1 MAQKRQ
7 LAETF
12 KKGVINRLYH
22 LYHEEPLFF
31 DRIIREIYLSGKFNY
46 TYDIDARL
54 KRLQP
59 SAPPRKKQS
68 DDHLSQDSID
78 RDVLKAIFE
87 VTDPLSRMI
96 VVKNDFFTQ
105 KISEVCYH
113 YRHLTEHLKKQLVE
127 KYADALF
134 SREHTERLD
143 DKVIIKNI
151 DYAQLKQQIKIFDKA
166 LLSGKENLTQNTEQ
180 SNSEEKYY
188 DEALLNFLIE
198 HPNTHLKIP
207 DELNNRLNQ
216 LKQSSFDLIFKT
228 LKVYFNDIIE
238 HNKPIPQLLTLVLQY
253 IQSNTKQF
261 VKKGIRNYLDGYFLQ
276 NISQIYMN
284 PQDLLPI
291 QQAVDALLN
300 DKSIAIV
307 SNERQRLEAG
317 LNATLK
323 CLNNPRARIEAVT
336 HQLNEIV
343 KNSPLRN
350 IQCNQLLMHLLAQTS
365 LDEDDVKIIRALLN
379 LIDMGRLYP
388 YNKEKLLTL
397 LILESTQLMIEVM
410 DEDKKIAPY
419 NESYIKELFL
429 LEKDFLLHYPEASS
443 LLSTHLLES
452 FYSNSMT
459 KVTALF
465 FDALLFTVRKT
476 LLTGSFEKALVIAK
490 ELTGKYIDLSSETLG
505 EYSEIHHVF
514 NTASSTSGWIRSDLT
529 NRILRVFIDNVRDA
543 AGISLEDKNDI
554 VDFTGNP
561 SDVAWNSVKHEV
573 FMQTVSRDSAQLPL
587 DSTIREAEAYFL
599 KQAQH
604 IIEKIIALNTL
615 PLSEN
620 EALES
625 YIDSLSVEAFGV
637 KKALF
642 VLTQNIKFTAD
653 NTEAYSNFIDAFS
666 YHSEPNARKEDLNP
680 RQAFRQS
687 YMNTALFSK
696 LNAPHEILST
706 RSAMHPEIA
715 PAISMAR
722 RDSLSFKAESS
733 EPTKDL
739 RPSAVREKRASP
751 CFGFFQS
758 SDTSIAKKSLEREPS
773 RISLSAS
780 SSARRSLSSY
790 IAGMSLGVAMLA
802 FGAVVAATTFLFS
815 PLAAVGLLVV
825 STVLFSLALMTT
837 CLGIALHATAAGN
850 WGLSQKETAQSL
862 GYQQVAGLPYQVI

>member
-46 TYDIDARL
+46 TYDIDACL

-68 DDHLSQDSID
+68 EDHLSQDSID

-105 KISEVCYH
+105 KISEVCH
-113 YRHLTEHLKKQLVE
+113 YYCHLNEELKKKLVE

-134 SREHTERLD
+134 SLEHTERLD

-180 SNSEEKYY
+180 SNSEEKHY
-188 DEALLNFLIE
+188 DEALLNFLRE

-261 VKKGIRNYLDGYFLQ
+261 IKKGIRTYLDGYFLQ
-276 NISQIYMN
+276 NISQIHMN

-300 DKSIAIV
+300 DKSIVIV
-307 SNERQRLEAG
+307 SNERQRLETG

-336 HQLNEIV
+336 HQLNETV

-490 ELTGKYIDLSSETLG
+490 ELTGKHIDLSSETLG

-514 NTASSTSGWIRSDLT
+514 NTASSTSGWIRSDLM

-620 EALES
+620 EALKS
-625 YIDSLSVEAFGV
+625 YIDSLCVEAFGV

-733 EPTKDL
+733 ELIKDL
-739 RPSAVREKRASP
+739 RSPAVREKRASP

-758 SDTSIAKKSLEREPS
+758 SDTSSTRQSLTRDPS
-773 RISLSAS
+773 RISLPAS
-780 SSARRSLSSY
+780 SSARRPLSSY
-790 IAGMSLGVAMLA
+790 IAGMSLGVAVLA

-850 WGLSQKETAQSL
+850 WGLSQKETARSL
-862 GYQQVAGLPYQVI
+862 GYQQVAGLPYK